1 MPKSHAPVPPKVAAL
16 APTSVVPE
24 TVPHHEPHREPHTD
38 ITSPAAVHANDRMK
52 LASKPNGGQPLSHRD
67 RGKAGRKG

>member
-1 MPKSHAPVPPKVAAL
+1 MPKSHAPVPPKVAA
-16 APTSVVPE
+16 
-24 TVPHHEPHREPHTD
+24 HEPHTD

-52 LASKPNGGQPLSHRD
+52 LSSKPNDGQPLSHRD